1 MSMVVISDGRGLN
14 DIFDPEYLKITSNI
28 ILSYAYDAVS
38 KYPEPKREDY
48 ESEEAYKKSYNDYL
62 MYLVD
67 YVNKIKHSIFSDVLD
82 TYNESITLEQRISD
96 SVDKLTNRINGD
108 IAYYNKNIRH
118 GIISSVICS
127 LLFPVNTIPVFIALV
142 AGRYVINK
150 SKIKRCMAISQEQ
163 KAMLK
168 QFHSDK
174 EKIYLFQDS
183 LRTDYHSRKGELE
196 ALRRMITEGKVT
208 SENKQMFIERLRQL
222 INPESYQMEK
232 YDEDFY
238 ANRVFILNLLGKD
251 ILIDS
256 PKQMIKK

>member
-1 MSMVVISDGRGLN
+1 MSMVVIGNNGSN
-14 DIFDPEYLKITSNI
+14 VFDPEYLKVMSNI
-28 ILSYAYDAVS
+28 VLSYAYDAVN
-38 KYPEPKREDY
+38 KYPEPKKEDY
-48 ESEEAYKKSYNDYL
+48 QTEEEFKKAYNDYL
-62 MYLVD
+62 MFLVD
-67 YVNKIKHSIFSDVLD
+67 YVSKIKYDVFSDVLD
-82 TYNESITLEQRISD
+82 TYNDSISFENSLKD
-96 SVDKLTNRINGD
+96 SVARLNDKLNGN
-108 IAYYNKNIRH
+108 IAYCNRKIRH
-118 GIISSVICS
+118 GIIASIICC
-127 LLFPVNTIPVFIALV
+127 LLFPIKMFPIFVLLAG
-142 AGRYVINK
+142 GRYVLKK
-150 SKIKRCMAISQEQ
+150 SEIKRCMAISQEQ

-174 EKIYLFQDS
+174 EDIYLFQDS

-208 SENKQMFIERLRQL
+208 SENKQMFIDRLRQL

-238 ANRVFILNLLGKD
+238 ANRVFILDLLGKD